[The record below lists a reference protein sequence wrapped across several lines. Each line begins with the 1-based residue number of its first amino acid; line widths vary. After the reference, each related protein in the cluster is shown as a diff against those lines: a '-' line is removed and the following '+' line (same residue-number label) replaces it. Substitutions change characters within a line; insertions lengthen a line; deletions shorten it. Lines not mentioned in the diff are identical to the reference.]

1 MKTLKKITII
11 GGGVLGSQ
19 IAFQSAFHGFTVSV
33 YAHSADSLEDTAT
46 KLDHLQETY
55 QKAIKLMSSS
65 KNCDPKDWCLGIA
78 DYGDPDVA
86 SYAKKAQQARQQI
99 KLELDLAA
107 AVKGSDL
114 VIEAIPEDLK
124 LKKAFFTKLSKLLDP
139 KTIIATNSST
149 LLPSKMAKS
158 TGRPDRFLALH
169 FANSI
174 WKNNTA
180 EVMAQPATSKNTF
193 DTVLRFARDIKM
205 LALPLHKEKAGYL
218 LNSML
223 VPLLFAAL
231 DLYVTGVSDIK
242 SIDAAWKR
250 GTATPHGPFEILDVV
265 GIETAHNIVK
275 TYTKVPSFLAPY
287 HFKDIEKMLAQ
298 MLAEGKS
305 GKACGQGFYKY

>member
-33 YAHSADSLEDTAT
+33 YTHSADSLEDTAT
-46 KLDHLQETY
+46 KLNHLQKTY
-55 QKAIKLMSSS
+55 QKAIKLMVSS

-275 TYTKVPSFLAPY
+275 TYAKVPSFLAPY

>member
-33 YAHSADSLEDTAT
+33 YAHSAASLKDTAV
-46 KLDHLQETY
+46 KLDRLQEIY
-55 QKAIKLMSSS
+55 KKAIKLMASS

-180 EVMAQPATSKNTF
+180 EVMAQPATSKDTF

-298 MLAEGKS
+298 MLTEGKS